1 MLMLL
6 LFTGSSAIRLHLLL
20 FVLLLFLTFLPSVRS
35 GVGASEAHCLNLSG
49 TCRKDICRT
58 IEDEIGACRRRWKC
72 CRIWWILVPVPT
84 PLINSDYQEPLK
96 HKLK

>member
-1 MLMLL
+1 M
-6 LFTGSSAIRLHLLL
+6 
-20 FVLLLFLTFLPSVRS
+20 VLGQDTVPQLRRISQPFKKVPQWHKKPIRS

-49 TCRKDICRT
+49 TCRKDICRSV
-58 IEDEIGACRRRWKC
+58 EDEIGACRRRWKC

-96 HKLK
+96 YRLK